1 MQYSL
6 NFLVYAARSKQY
18 RQAYV
23 YFICRVKSWI
33 LESVCGMSTTMTHT
47 SHIFYIDQVLDSVN
61 PFSDTDA
68 GSTRAHFWTFF
79 YLNLTLGSAQQ

>member
-6 NFLVYAARSKQY
+6 NFLIYAARSKQY

-33 LESVCGMSTTMTHT
+33 LTSVCGLATTMTHT
-47 SHIFYIDQVLDSVN
+47 SHIFYIDQV
-61 PFSDTDA
+61 
-68 GSTRAHFWTFF
+68 
-79 YLNLTLGSAQQ
+79 